1 MTEALFYLSVGFVG
15 YVAYVLVDEQRRGNP
30 SLSSGSV
37 ITITPPQTKPPP
49 RKTATAKKAK
59 AVSAKKSPAAAIK
72 KTVAKPVD
80 PTSDAILAY
89 LGKNGIT
96 TVAKLAR
103 ELPES
108 RKMIEDSIGR
118 LIQEGTISQTTIGR
132 GKAVEVKS

>member
-15 YVAYVLVDEQRRGNP
+15 YVAYVLVDEQRRVGI
-30 SLSSGSV
+30 SQKSAGSV
-37 ITITPPQTKPPP
+37 AAITPSQTKPP

-59 AVSAKKSPAAAIK
+59 AVSAKKSPAASIK

-96 TVAKLAR
+96 TVTKLAR

-118 LIQEGTISQTTIGR
+118 LIQEGAISQTTIGR
-132 GKAVEVKS
+132 AKAVEFKG